1 MVVAGQNDEW
11 AAELMATC
19 VDVLRAINLGA
30 KRKFPKA
37 EPQRVLEETRAAYWP
52 MSLVR
57 RCDDT
62 VDGVAPRTG

>member
-1 MVVAGQNDEW
+1 
-11 AAELMATC
+11 MATY
-19 VDVLRAINLGA
+19 VDFLRAINLGA

-37 EPQRVLEETRAAYWP
+37 ELQRVLEETRAAYWP

-57 RCDDT
+57 RCDNT